1 MEARIASMHSAT
13 RDPSVALMKY
23 NKLRSRNPN
32 GMVFAFEGA
41 EDPVFYSSAVER
53 CGLNYQFHILVVDG
67 KDMVLGLRA
76 LLKSSTEAKFGD
88 GVAFFID
95 ADFDGTKGHPHGLD
109 LYVTPCYS
117 IENLIANKSTLK
129 RLLELD
135 FKLYEDALHDDMAKV
150 MELFETVA
158 KEYENALRETNQ
170 LIHFGRTVS
179 SSICNAKITSI
190 EETSTKFF
198 RFHTEDFKITS
209 THQGED
215 LKKLVKFDSSFDIS
229 NITHS
234 ESEFNKL
241 SPLIDWRGKFLL
253 AVYCQFIQILV
264 EDRNSSTPKVFSK
277 GKGKVKLNLSS
288 TSPFRVLGPICHLP
302 NCLTNFLTSL
312 PDNAMRH

>member
-158 KEYENALRETNQ
+158 KEYSNALRETNQ

-179 SSICNAKITSI
+179 SSICNSKITSI

-215 LKKLVKFDSSFDIS
+215 LKKLVKFDSNFDIS

-302 NCLTNFLTSL
+302 NCLTKFLTSL